1 MMVSIPPKYS
11 VAQVIGYIKGKS
23 AIYIAREFAGRSRSF
38 VGSTS
43 GLEATSC
50 PRWVGMNERFARISG
65 RRNRKTDGKSS
76 SGWMRAATRRV
87 AQVAR
92 SGHVL
97 PL

>member
-1 MMVSIPPKYS
+1 M
-11 VAQVIGYIKGKS
+11 AQTRPSPTLSRGFT
-23 AIYIAREFAGRSRSF
+23 RLGRF
-38 VGSTS
+38 LAPYG
-43 GLEATSC
+43 
-50 PRWVGMNERFARISG
+50 VGMSERFARISG